1 MLNRLFAAIL
11 RLQRAVVVIEL
22 ALAATYIAVDV
33 PRGGEIGKA
42 LFPWT
47 GGIFAVAG
55 LLTWQAAVRWR
66 PAALVRRVQPP
77 GFEAPASPLAVL
89 AFTTL
94 LPFAT
99 EQVSTAVDRVAKRI
113 DLWWL
118 DIPTSALW
126 VLALTV
132 LARAV
137 WVGFG
142 VRLRPDGVVDRR
154 LVGSLFVP
162 WEALA
167 AEIPPMSARRSQVV
181 LAYRDPRLVQ
191 SFGIGKS
198 GNVITAG
205 NVDNRFL
212 ARAIQEYVRHPEY
225 RSAIGT
231 PAELHRLHAAAG

>member
-55 LLTWQAAVRWR
+55 L
-66 PAALVRRVQPP
+66 
-77 GFEAPASPLAVL
+77 
-89 AFTTL
+89 
-94 LPFAT
+94 
-99 EQVSTAVDRVAKRI
+99 
-113 DLWWL
+113 
-118 DIPTSALW
+118 SALW